1 MKFKVRTIQPREL
14 VLIAVLSAIAV
25 IGRIA
30 FYWLPQFKPVTAI
43 VIISSVTLG
52 AEAGFMVGA
61 LTGFLSNFFFGQGPW
76 TPYQMYAFG
85 LVGFTSG
92 LIFKKVK
99 INKITL
105 SIYGFIATFIIYG
118 GIMNF
123 ASILMFTTT
132 INKDLV
138 IAYFISGAS
147 FDFIHAL
154 STVVFLYFITNPM
167 IEKIDR
173 IKIKYGLLR

>member
-1 MKFKVRTIQPREL
+1 MD
-14 VLIAVLSAIAV
+14 A
-25 IGRIA
+25 
-30 FYWLPQFKPVTAI
+30 
-43 VIISSVTLG
+43 
-52 AEAGFMVGA
+52 
-61 LTGFLSNFFFGQGPW
+61 
-76 TPYQMYAFG
+76 YQMYAFG